1 MHVVRGLQEMLFLMR
16 GRIVAAMADIASL
29 DAVVSMG
36 SLPQD
41 DRSYVAVYVVAS
53 VVPATALV
61 VSVRFYT
68 RWAVIKS
75 FGIDDWAI
83 LAAMV
88 RLSASMPS

>member
-1 MHVVRGLQEMLFLMR
+1 MQ
-16 GRIVAAMADIASL
+16 GRIVTPLADMASL
-29 DAVVSMG
+29 EPVLPMG

-41 DRSYVAVYVVAS
+41 DRSYVAVYIVAS
-53 VVPATALV
+53 VVPVTFLV

-68 RWAVIKS
+68 RWAVVKS

-88 RLSASMPS
+88 SSRVSERS

>member
-1 MHVVRGLQEMLFLMR
+1 MQ
-16 GRIVAAMADIASL
+16 GRIAVIITAMASL
-29 DAVVSMG
+29 DLLLPMG

-41 DRSYVAVYVVAS
+41 DRSYVALAVYVVAS
-53 VVPATALV
+53 VVPVTALV

-68 RWAVIKS
+68 RWAVVKS

-88 RLSASMPS
+88 RS

>member
-1 MHVVRGLQEMLFLMR
+1 MLFGMH
-16 GRIVAAMADIASL
+16 GRIVAIMAGMASL
-29 DAVVSMG
+29 EPVVPMG
-36 SLPQD
+36 LLPQD

-53 VVPATALV
+53 VVPVTALV

>member
-1 MHVVRGLQEMLFLMR
+1 
-16 GRIVAAMADIASL
+16 MADMASL
-29 DAVVSMG
+29 DPVFPMD

-53 VVPATALV
+53 IVPVTALV
-61 VSVRFYT
+61 VGVRFYT
-68 RWAVIKS
+68 RWAVVKS

-88 RLSASMPS
+88 CLPASVPS

>member
-1 MHVVRGLQEMLFLMR
+1 MH
-16 GRIVAAMADIASL
+16 GRIVATMPDMASFEP
-29 DAVVSMG
+29 VVPMG
-36 SLPQD
+36 SPALPQD

-53 VVPATALV
+53 VLPVTALV

-68 RWAVIKS
+68 RWAVVKS

-88 RLSASMPS
+88 LFPASVPS